1 MTLAKLHR
9 IDSIGGRVVGSSLFR
24 KGDIGPDRLRLRPG
38 KTWRPQSGRSP
49 RKYVL
54 SISHSI
60 LAGSFCFDLPGT

>member
-9 IDSIGGRVVGSSLFR
+9 IDSIGGQVVGSSLFR

-38 KTWRPQSGRSP
+38 KTWKPQFGRSP
-49 RKYVL
+49 RKIL

-60 LAGSFCFDLPGT
+60 LAGSCCSDLHGT